1 MTFSYPFIATMGG
14 AGPAGHFNQLS
25 TKYAGV
31 AQSTASTQTL
41 KWSHRV
47 DGIAEQRD
55 IGGLPRLNRNRR
67 ENWNCRYTFLIGS
80 SYQTSQYWMPVVRHL
95 LRRDAHPPRF

>member
-1 MTFSYPFIATMGG
+1 
-14 AGPAGHFNQLS
+14 
-25 TKYAGV
+25 YAGV
-31 AQSTASTQTL
+31 RQGPASTQPL

-55 IGGLPRLNRNRR
+55 IGGLQRLNRNRR
-67 ENWNCRYTFLIGS
+67 ENGNSRYTFLIGS

-95 LRRDAHPPRF
+95 LRRDAHPPRFGRIRADFFEEIRFGGRPPSSLQSTN